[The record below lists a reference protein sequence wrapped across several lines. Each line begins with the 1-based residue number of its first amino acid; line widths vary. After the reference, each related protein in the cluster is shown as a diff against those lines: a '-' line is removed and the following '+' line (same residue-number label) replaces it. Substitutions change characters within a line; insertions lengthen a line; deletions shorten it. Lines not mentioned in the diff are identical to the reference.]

1 MIGTLIN
8 AGAVIAG
15 GTLGLLLK
23 KNMPERVTSIYF
35 QAIGLFTVAIGISMA
50 VKMQHIIII
59 VSSLAIGSLLGEW
72 LNLESGVERLSNY
85 FKRKMRIG
93 SDKFSDGLTTAFL
106 MFCIGS
112 MTILGSIQEGTGGSP
127 DLLMTKSL
135 MDGFASILLASAFGV
150 GVLLSAVPLLLF
162 QGGITLLAMY
172 AGSFF
177 TPDIIQGL
185 TSVGGILLIGLG
197 IDILEIKKLRILNM
211 IPALVIVVIMLWLV

>member
-15 GTLGLLLK
+15 GSIGLLLK

-35 QAIGLFTVAIGISMA
+35 QAIGLFTVAIGISMV

-112 MTILGSIQEGTGGSP
+112 MTILGAIQEGTGGSP

-150 GVLLSAVPLLLF
+150 GVLVSAIPLLLF
-162 QGGITLLAMY
+162 QGAITLMAMY

-211 IPALVIVVIMLWLV
+211 IPALVIVVIMLWLI